1 MVFFEED
8 NDNLKSP
15 PKILV
20 LKVAFALLANKITD
34 DKYYQYLQAFG
45 LARKTNVDLPNE
57 VGSTINYKYKRDQF
71 INSFWPS
78 QSESSS

>member
-1 MVFFEED
+1 M
-8 NDNLKSP
+8 
-15 PKILV
+15 